1 VATGYTVRLHNFQ
14 IRVQSIEAG
23 RRLITKAVDE
33 IEDGARDILA
43 FGPYTRQSG
52 QRHLAN
58 GLRRQ
63 IKYGPF
69 IVEGTVGISGLQYP
83 YAASVEGGARRHKI
97 PLTPKVPPDR
107 LYFYWRRVGRFVAPL
122 QVNHPGQ
129 TGKAYLRIPLLVV
142 GPKYNMKVFTYD
154 R

>member
-1 VATGYTVRLHNFQ
+1 MATGYTVRLHHFQ

-33 IEDGARDILA
+33 VYDGARNILS
-43 FGPYTRQSG
+43 FGPYTEQKLVR
-52 QRHLAN
+52 
-58 GLRRQ
+58 GLKRR
-63 IKYGPF
+63 ISYSTYV
-69 IVEGTVGISGLQYP
+69 VEGTVGISGREFP
-83 YAASVEGGARRHKI
+83 YAASVEGGARRHYI
-97 PLTPKVPPDR
+97 PLSPKIPPDR
-107 LYFYWRRVGRFVAPL
+107 LYFYWRKVGRFVAPL

-129 TGKAYLRIPLLVV
+129 IGKAYLRIPLLVV

>member
-1 VATGYTVRLHNFQ
+1 MATGYTVRLHNFQ

-33 IEDGARDILA
+33 VYDGARDILA
-43 FGPYTRQSG
+43 FGPYTKQ
-52 QRHLAN
+52 HLMH
-58 GLRRQ
+58 GLRKQ
-63 IKYGPF
+63 IRYGPY
-69 IVEGTVGISGLQYP
+69 IVTGTVGISGRHYP
-83 YAASVEGGARRHKI
+83 YAASVEGGARRHYIPLSPKI
-97 PLTPKVPPDR
+97 PPAR
-107 LYFYWRRVGRFVAPL
+107 LYFYWRKVGRYVSFQ

-154 R
+154 G